1 MPVRESPQYAGSY
14 SLYIK
19 FGGIHL
25 ITMSSKI
32 LVNAVDPEECRIAKV
47 KSNRLE
53 EFHIETTAREI
64 TQGNIYKGVVARV
77 EPSLQA
83 VFVDYGAE
91 KHGFLQK
98 HEIHPDYFKDDP
110 SGNQSLKN
118 IVQSGQEMLVQVTN
132 DPFMHKGAMLT
143 TFISLPGRYT
153 VLMPGSKNRGVSR
166 KISDEE
172 ERKRLKEILSKLKI
186 PDEYGIIVRTAGMQA
201 TKTAID
207 KDFRYLMRLWKNI
220 NKEAVKEEAPVL
232 LHKDRTLVQRA
243 IRDYF
248 TSEVSEILVDEES
261 VFNEIRDFIR
271 IVSPQHQ
278 KIVKRYT
285 ADKPIFTKHQLEEQI
300 TSIFEN
306 RVKLKSGGSIV
317 IEQTEALVSIDVNSG
332 KATQK
337 KSIEE
342 TALATNLE
350 AAEEIARQLRLRD
363 FGGLIVI
370 DFIDMREQ
378 KNKQKVERGMKTH
391 VKEDKARTKV
401 GRLSSFGLMQMS
413 RQRIRPSIRLI
424 NFERCRHCQGKGVIQ
439 SVESLGL
446 SFLRRLRLE
455 TLKGEIS
462 NVKGYVPTEVAAYLL
477 NRKKKEILDL
487 EMRRGISITIEPD
500 DTMIPGNSRIDWE

>member
-1 MPVRESPQYAGSY
+1 MN
-14 SLYIK
+14 
-19 FGGIHL
+19 
-25 ITMSSKI
+25 SKI

-47 KSNRLE
+47 KNNRLE

-98 HEIHPDYFKDDP
+98 HEIHPDYYIDDP
-110 SGNQSLKN
+110 TGDQSLKK
-118 IVQSGQEMLVQVTN
+118 IIHSGQEMLVQITN

-143 TFISLPGRYT
+143 TFISLPGRHT
-153 VLMPGSKNRGVSR
+153 VLMPGSKSRGVSR
-166 KISDEE
+166 KISDDA
-172 ERKRLKEILSKLKI
+172 ERKRLKEILEKLKI
-186 PDEYGIIVRTAGMQA
+186 PEEFGIIVRTAGQKC
-201 TKTAID
+201 TKTAIE

-220 NKEAVKEEAPVL
+220 NKQAVNEEPPVL
-232 LHKDRTLVQRA
+232 LYKDRTLVQRS

-248 TSEVSEILVDEES
+248 TADVSEILVDDET
-261 VFNEIRDFIR
+261 VYNEICEFIQ
-271 IVSPQHQ
+271 IVSPQHK

-285 ADKPIFTKHQLEEQI
+285 ADKPIFTKHQLEDQI

-306 RVKLKSGGSIV
+306 RVRLKSGGTIV

-337 KSIEE
+337 SSIEE
-342 TALATNLE
+342 TALSTNLE
-350 AAEEIARQLRLRD
+350 AAEEISRQLRLRD

-378 KNKQKVERGMKTH
+378 KNKQKVEQAMKTQL
-391 VKEDKARTKV
+391 KEDKARNKV
-401 GRLSSFGLMQMS
+401 GRISSFGLMQMS
-413 RQRIRPSIRLI
+413 RQRIRPSIRFI
-424 NFERCRHCQGKGVIQ
+424 NFERCRHCQGKGVTQ

-455 TLKGEIS
+455 TLKAEIS
-462 NVKGYVPTEVAAYLL
+462 NVKGFVPSEVAAYLL

-487 EMRRGISITIEPD
+487 EMRREITIIIEAD

>member
-1 MPVRESPQYAGSY
+1 MKIGILIQ
-14 SLYIK
+14 
-19 FGGIHL
+19 GGMFLISIH
-25 ITMSSKI
+25 SKI

-47 KSNRLE
+47 KNNRLE

-83 VFVDYGAE
+83 VFLDYGAE

-98 HEIHPDYFKDDP
+98 QEIHPDYYLDDP
-110 SGNQSLKN
+110 SGDQSLKN
-118 IVQSGQEMLVQVTN
+118 VVQSGQEMLVQITN

-143 TFISLPGRYT
+143 TFISLAGRHT
-153 VLMPGSKNRGVSR
+153 VMMPGSKSRGISR
-166 KISDEE
+166 KVNDEA
-172 ERKRLKEILSKLKI
+172 ERKRLKDILDKLKI
-186 PDEYGIIVRTAGMQA
+186 PEDFGIIVRTAGQEC
-201 TKTAID
+201 TKTAIE

-220 NKEAVKEEAPVL
+220 NKQAVKAEPPTL
-232 LHKDRTLVQRA
+232 LYKDRTLVQRV

-248 TSEVSEILVDEES
+248 TSDVSEILVDDET
-261 VFNEIRDFIR
+261 VYNEIRDFINM
-271 IVSPQHQ
+271 VSPQHK
-278 KIVKRYT
+278 KIVKRYN
-285 ADKPIFTKHQLEEQI
+285 ADKPIFTKHQLEDQI
-300 TSIFEN
+300 SSIFEN
-306 RVKLKSGGSIV
+306 RVRLKSGGSVV

-337 KSIEE
+337 RSIEE

-363 FGGLIVI
+363 FGGLVVI

-401 GRLSSFGLMQMS
+401 GRISSFGLMEMS

-462 NVKGYVPTEVAAYLL
+462 NVKGYVPSEVAAYLL

-487 EMRRGISITIEPD
+487 EVRRGIAITIEAD
-500 DTMIPGNSRIDWE
+500 STMVPGDSRIDWE

>member
-1 MPVRESPQYAGSY
+1 M
-14 SLYIK
+14 
-19 FGGIHL
+19 
-25 ITMSSKI
+25 
-32 LVNAVDPEECRIAKV
+32 DPEECRIAKV
-47 KSNRLE
+47 KNNRLA

-98 HEIHPDYFKDDP
+98 QEIHPDYYLDDP

-118 IVQSGQEMLVQVTN
+118 IVQSGQEMLVQITN

-143 TFISLPGRYT
+143 TFISLPGRHT
-153 VLMPGSKNRGVSR
+153 VLMPGSKSRGVSR
-166 KISDEE
+166 KISDDA
-172 ERKRLKEILSKLKI
+172 ERKRLKDILIKLKI
-186 PDEYGIIVRTAGMQA
+186 PEEFGIIVRTAGQEC
-201 TKTAID
+201 TKTAIE

-220 NKEAVKEEAPVL
+220 NKEAVNAEPPVL
-232 LHKDRTLVQRA
+232 LYKDRTLVQRA

-248 TSEVSEILVDEES
+248 TSEVTEILVDDET
-261 VFNEIRDFIR
+261 VYNEIRDFITM
-271 IVSPQHQ
+271 VSPQHK

-285 ADKPIFTKHQLEEQI
+285 ADKPIFTKHQLEDQI
-300 TSIFEN
+300 SSIFEN
-306 RVKLKSGGSIV
+306 RVSLKSGGSII

-342 TALATNLE
+342 TALATNVE

-378 KNKQKVERGMKTH
+378 KNKQKVEQALKTQL
-391 VKEDKARTKV
+391 KEDKARTKV
-401 GRLSSFGLMQMS
+401 GRISRFGLMEMS
-413 RQRIRPSIRLI
+413 RQRIRPSIRFI

-455 TLKGEIS
+455 TLKAEIT
-462 NVKGYVPTEVAAYLL
+462 NVKGTVPPEVAAYLL

-487 EMRRGISITIEPD
+487 EVRRGITITVEAD
-500 DTMIPGNSRIDWE
+500 STMVPGDSRIDWE